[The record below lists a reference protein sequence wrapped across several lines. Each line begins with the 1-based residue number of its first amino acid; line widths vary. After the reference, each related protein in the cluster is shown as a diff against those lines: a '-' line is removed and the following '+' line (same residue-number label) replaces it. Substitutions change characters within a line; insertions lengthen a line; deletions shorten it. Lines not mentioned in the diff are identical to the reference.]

1 MERGRG
7 ELAVRSPQV
16 HALLLI
22 LFHDERGGAC
32 SPPHGSAPVYM
43 HTYGAMTATECLQCI
58 RSTNGLGEVCPVVPT
73 MKGPRNEV
81 VWRQTTTD
89 AAPANH
95 RYRVDL
101 ILYSY
106 APNSASSSVSHSKL
120 SANLAACQRR
130 RDASSLCRIHR
141 PVWHTQSENVERN

>member
-1 MERGRG
+1 
-7 ELAVRSPQV
+7 
-16 HALLLI
+16 
-22 LFHDERGGAC
+22 
-32 SPPHGSAPVYM
+32 M

-58 RSTNGLGEVCPVVPT
+58 SSTNGLGEVSPVVPT
-73 MKGPRNEV
+73 MKGLRNEV

-101 ILYSY
+101 ILYIY
-106 APNSASSSVSHSKL
+106 APTSASSSVSHSKL

-130 RDASSLCRIHR
+130 RDASSLYRIHR
-141 PVWHTQSENVERN
+141 PVWHTQSENVERNLTLHLAAAFFSGSPLLASTRKLAYHYRTLHARHYADHNMVT